1 MAKYD
6 IREAFNAG
14 YTDAEIADH
23 IAKLEKKDI
32 SAARAAGYTDTEI
45 LNELTKSPPGIAE
58 TAYGGFRR
66 SLGELGVLAADT
78 LPALAASALLP
89 EEKVRPFVKRQLRE
103 AAQTREELEEKYP
116 TVYKSYKDVEGV
128 GSGFGY
134 VSERFGE
141 LLPDILP
148 SIVSGGIGLKAGR
161 TLATKAGS
169 ELAEQVAGKTERELM
184 EQGLENVTSAE
195 LKNIAD
201 RAGQRA
207 ALKLSDD
214 YARAGVGAGAFLG
227 SYAQNAPEVFENII
241 EETGEFAP
249 AGALLFGGLSSM
261 LDSYLPAKI
270 LGDLGTYGKAKIV
283 SEMLKD
289 SGANPAVWKSVL
301 REGGKAAASEGVTEA
316 AQEAISVAAEKFYG
330 SNKEFFDPKNVD
342 RYLESFF
349 AGAAGGGALGGIA
362 GAGRGI
368 QEKAAKREAE
378 AEQARIREELGIVE
392 GEASTL
398 APPPAGAAAE
408 VPVTETPTVLGST
421 QLDQIGIKTGMK
433 SGTYKSLFGLDM
445 TKPEDIT
452 KATDIVNKA
461 QSNKYLS
468 VEQKQKVLE
477 VVNNAITAAGGTPI
491 VIGPKQTR
499 TRVSAGVPS
508 GPDQTGTT
516 GGTKPPEDGGVDVSS
531 TSTTGTGVGETG
543 QRDPLDTVD
552 KKAELKKKLA
562 EAKAGKRAAASGK
575 LSIGARDFDYEIAQL
590 EAELKATEDDISLI
604 NLYEAN
610 RQFYGQEQEKAEGRA
625 KTQQEFDQEVEQDI
639 EQDVVPYREQ
649 AGPMS
654 ILEGDLYEQGV
665 YPTGRMR
672 LPVWEELSADE
683 KLVFENAL
691 GDFGRAAR
699 KAGEPV
705 SASVNRALT
714 ELEAYRKAKGD
725 QKGNKNT
732 AIASYEMNRQA
743 ESTYRNLELPRW
755 NALPEPLKKAYLA
768 KVQSPQE
775 RTAQYQGPD
784 YETQQAGFD
793 AIQEILGPE
802 YTTEGRR
809 MADTVADVQADINA
823 RRVARERME
832 EDQLSLGAKL
842 PAQIVEAVK
851 AGDITTVLEYLRD
864 NAKGLKNSE
873 MSGTVNKI
881 VAEPLANLLGG
892 NKYNLPA
899 VKLVY
904 DGTLPT
910 PAQYDPKTNTI
921 LVGPRGLNEVAVLHE
936 AVHAATVRVIYTYL
950 KGNKNLLTK
959 EQREGVEHI
968 LRIRN
973 ATRKALASKYKNA
986 YDNIYEFVAYAMTD
1000 PKFQQDLRNVKIDPA
1015 QRETLVKYTDIPEA
1029 EIGTPEPASMWDAM
1043 VNAMAVAI
1051 GLTNRVARIVK
1062 NLLVS
1067 YKKSFRTRTPTYEPY
1082 KPGQRKREEEE
1093 SYENAVMRA
1102 MYSLETGRVEP
1113 EYGKEITTEGLDLDE
1128 AIKERNKARQEF
1140 KKISNKYK
1148 NQTTEQ
1154 LNENDEYISAKQKVD
1169 TLENAI
1175 NEAKED
1181 VTALTDKG
1189 ISIYTEPGYLGNL
1202 FLEVTG
1208 AFNNILSAPP
1218 EKGIPEFGQSPLYIA
1233 ATQINETADTVIDRL
1248 QDKIQQQSTS
1258 NLSKVGQIIKN
1269 LFTDRNKRAGYAT
1282 YLIQKLQNSKIWFNK
1297 LEDLLA
1303 KTNRL
1308 VSVGSFDEI
1317 NNIATQMER
1326 ATSLSQNYYNFEIK
1340 NLRDEAASIIKRI
1353 QDAKGIDEKKLLAE
1367 LHGYIIGLHDRERR
1381 MEVFYRN
1388 VPLKEAKDTER
1399 IEIYRKL
1406 ASQEMITLRNTD
1418 PNAADLE
1425 IDKLRKQLIDL
1436 VNDPANR
1443 KLPSPSESKN
1453 NPDSSDYNALGVDR
1467 DVAVE
1472 LLKRYNSDKN
1482 KTDIDALFKVLKQ
1495 IEKKTEKLN
1504 RMANYFSPGVEN
1516 VIKFY
1521 GWQNYFPFKGKPDPS
1536 GRTAMFD
1543 LTGERLS
1550 GDYAQGE
1557 YAMTG
1562 RQSDADNPVLQIM
1575 TDATRAAM
1583 RAGHRYVPHAM
1594 KNLLQQGIVQGSAK
1608 PAKTVLFKDR
1618 YSVEFDP
1625 KDIKKENAFFVYKDD
1640 GSIDIYEVNDEDMRR
1655 ALKGIFK
1662 PETPIIDLANNVT
1675 SFFGQM
1681 HTRYNPAF
1689 APLDFIRNL
1698 MTYAGLISAEFGVR
1712 AGGDVMSQMAKVL
1725 ADGGMHKTL
1734 KFTLAYNRGDRK
1746 AIEAMAKKDP
1756 DGFYGD
1762 ILKYYDLGGPVAYMQ
1777 GLTSTQTLE
1786 GLSNK
1791 INSRGVFGITKEDFA
1806 NFFDTW
1812 VAMFETS
1819 SRIAAFRT
1827 VRKQLKAEGVPDA
1840 EADLKAM
1847 AFSKDLANFQQ
1858 VGDMG
1863 KTLGALYMFW
1873 RPAATGAVRAM
1884 QALAPAFD
1892 FRSKEE
1898 IIKYYMEQTKFGK
1911 VTPEQAEAA
1920 YEKFNK
1926 QRINARY
1933 TSYALLG
1940 AGFMTYMMAYMLAGD
1955 DEEDRNKVAID
1966 DMARWVRFARFN
1978 TGIEV
1983 GGRDLVFQLPWG
1995 FGPGMLASTG
2005 AQVASVA
2012 MGGQDVMSMA
2022 SNIMDAGFES
2032 FMPLPTSKIDK
2043 FANPTAWAVDSMAP
2057 SALRPLVEFAMNT
2070 DGLGRKIYSD
2080 RQSRYADSFLGGDN
2094 VPAIYNDAAR
2104 GAFSIFGGQVDMS
2117 PGTLYFFAN
2126 NYFDGASRV
2135 ISTTYNL
2142 GQIIAGNKDFDPR
2155 TDTFFL
2161 DSYLKAPSNYDAI
2174 QFSKAENKIKDI
2186 EKRLK
2191 GLEGTPEYG
2200 EYIANNPNDPL
2211 VVNFY
2216 NTTVNGQLRSLREAA
2231 NQVRRSDLPPN
2242 EKQFRLQLLIKQQN
2256 QIKSAFNTALTA
2268 YLDDFAPFGY
2278 ED

>member
-1 MAKYD
+1 MAKFD
-6 IREAFNAG
+6 VQSALNSG
-14 YTDAEIADH
+14 YSEAEIADYL
-23 IAKLEKKDI
+23 AKEEKFNL
-32 SAARAAGYTDTEI
+32 AGAREAGYSDWEI
-45 LNELTKSPPGIAE
+45 LSELTKPTPGAGAA
-58 TAYGGFRR
+58 AYGGFRR

-392 GEASTL
+392 GETGLEEAAATTT
-398 APPPAGAAAE
+398 PPPAPTPSVSPLEGFDVSKTDPVKVQEAEKFLQDFQAKTLVDSQGQPLSNLDANKRLQKVIRSLGIPLKKGDSKKTPDLISLLTTALAGKGAAD
-408 VPVTETPTVLGST
+408 VTGS
-421 QLDQIGIKTGMK
+421 QQTG
-433 SGTYKSLFGLDM
+433 
-445 TKPEDIT
+445 
-452 KATDIVNKA
+452 
-461 QSNKYLS
+461 
-468 VEQKQKVLE
+468 
-477 VVNNAITAAGGTPI
+477 AGVG
-491 VIGPKQTR
+491 
-499 TRVSAGVPS
+499 AGVPS

-516 GGTKPPEDGGVDVSS
+516 GGIEPSEDGRVDVSS
-531 TSTTGTGVGETG
+531 TSTTGIGVGETG
-543 QRDPLDTVD
+543 QRDSLDTSSNE
-552 KKAELKKKLA
+552 ALLQRLKDLKTKQNSTLKIG
-562 EAKAGKRAAASGK
+562 EDGDIAAQ
-575 LSIGARDFDYEIAQL
+575 IAAI
-590 EAELKATEDDISLI
+590 EAELAKRGVQISDQVVAQAEPTEEIFRTEEDLDTKENKPDLAAQRQELI
-604 NLYEAN
+604 NNYETA
-610 RQFYGQEQEKAEGRA
+610 RQSLSKVREEEGEGKRRA
-625 KTQQEFDQEVEQDI
+625 
-639 EQDVVPYREQ
+639 
-649 AGPMS
+649 
-654 ILEGDLYEQGV
+654 
-665 YPTGRMR
+665 
-672 LPVWEELSADE
+672 LPEWGELSADE
-683 KLVFENAL
+683 RMVFEDAL
-691 GDFGRAAR
+691 GTYGGVLEEGQSINDVIT
-699 KAGEPV
+699 E
-705 SASVNRALT
+705 ALEDLFT
-714 ELEAYRKAKGD
+714 YRQAKGD
-725 QKGNKNT
+725 QKGQKNT
-732 AIASYEMNRQA
+732 AVGAYEINRRA
-743 ESTYRNLELPRW
+743 ESRVRDLNLPTW
-755 NALPEPLKKAYLA
+755 AALPEEAKQAYLD
-768 KVQSPQE
+768 KVYSPNE
-775 RTAQYQGPD
+775 RTREYPGPN

-793 AIQEILGPE
+793 AIQEVLGPE
-802 YTTEGRR
+802 ATTEGRR

-1169 TLENAI
+1169 ALENAI

-1218 EKGIPEFGQSPLYIA
+1218 EGGIPQFGQNPLYIA

-1467 DVAVE
+1467 DVAIE

-1827 VRKQLKAEGVPDA
+1827 VRKQLRTEGVPDA

-1898 IIKYYMEQTKFGK
+1898 IVKYYMEQTKFGK

-1920 YEKFNK
+1920 YENFNK

-2094 VPAIYNDAAR
+2094 VPAIYNDVAR

-2142 GQIIAGNKDFDPR
+2142 GQVIAGNKGFDPR
-2155 TDTFFL
+2155 TDAFFL

-2216 NTTVNGQLRSLREAA
+2216 NTTVNGQLKSLREAA
-2231 NQVRRSDLPPN
+2231 NQVRRSDLAPN

>member
-6 IREAFNAG
+6 IREALNAG
-14 YTDAEIADH
+14 YTDAEIVDY
-23 IAKLEKKDI
+23 IAGLEKKDI
-32 SAARAAGYTDTEI
+32 SAARTAGYTDGEI
-45 LNELTKSPPGIAE
+45 LGELTKEPPGAGAA
-58 TAYGGFRR
+58 AYGGFRR

-161 TLATKAGS
+161 TLATKAGT

-201 RAGQRA
+201 KAGRRA

-241 EETGEFAP
+241 EETGEIAP

-270 LGDLGTYGKAKIV
+270 LGDLGTYGKAKLV

-301 REGGKAAASEGVTEA
+301 REGGKAAASEGVTES

-330 SNKEFFDPKNVD
+330 SNKEFFGPENVE

-378 AEQARIREELGIVE
+378 AEQARIRQELGIIE
-392 GEASTL
+392 GETGLEEAAATT
-398 APPPAGAAAE
+398 PPPPPPPTPPLDSFDISKVDPAKVQEAEKFLQDFQAKALVDDQGQPLSNVKINNRLQRIVRSLGIKSTSQKTADLLPLLTTALAGKGAADD
-408 VPVTETPTVLGST
+408 TGSQQT
-421 QLDQIGIKTGMK
+421 STGV
-433 SGTYKSLFGLDM
+433 G
-445 TKPEDIT
+445 
-452 KATDIVNKA
+452 
-461 QSNKYLS
+461 
-468 VEQKQKVLE
+468 
-477 VVNNAITAAGGTPI
+477 
-491 VIGPKQTR
+491 
-499 TRVSAGVPS
+499 AGVPS
-508 GPDQTGTT
+508 GSDQTGAP
-516 GGTKPPEDGGVDVSS
+516 GGVKPPEDGGVDVSN

-543 QRDPLDTVD
+543 QRGSLDDISNDALLQQLKDLKAKQGGTLKIGED
-552 KKAELKKKLA
+552 GDIAAQIAAIEAELAKRGVQVSDQAVAQAEATEEIFRTEEDLDAK
-562 EAKAGKRAAASGK
+562 EAKADFAAQ
-575 LSIGARDFDYEIAQL
+575 RQ
-590 EAELKATEDDISLI
+590 ELIS
-604 NLYEAN
+604 NYEAG
-610 RQFYGQEQEKAEGRA
+610 RQELSKVREGEEEGTRRA
-625 KTQQEFDQEVEQDI
+625 
-639 EQDVVPYREQ
+639 
-649 AGPMS
+649 
-654 ILEGDLYEQGV
+654 
-665 YPTGRMR
+665 
-672 LPVWEELSADE
+672 LPEWGELSADE
-683 KLVFENAL
+683 RMVFEDAL
-691 GDFGRAAR
+691 GTYGGVLEEGQSINDVIN
-699 KAGEPV
+699 E
-705 SASVNRALT
+705 AL
-714 ELEAYRKAKGD
+714 EDLFVYRQAKGN
-725 QKGNKNT
+725 QKGQKNT
-732 AIASYEMNRQA
+732 AVGAYEINRRA
-743 ESTYRNLELPRW
+743 ESRVRDLDLPTW
-755 NALPEPLKKAYLA
+755 AALPEKVKQAYLD
-768 KVQSPQE
+768 KVYSPNE
-775 RTAQYQGPD
+775 RTRDYPGPS

-793 AIQEILGPE
+793 AVQEALGPE
-802 YTTEGRR
+802 ATTKGRR
-809 MADTVADVQADINA
+809 MAEEVNLAQSDA
-823 RRVARERME
+823 RAKRAAREQME

-842 PAQIVEAVK
+842 PSEIVEAVK

-864 NAKGLKNSE
+864 NAKGLKDNKVSRV
-873 MSGTVNKI
+873 VNKI

-904 DGTLPT
+904 DETLPT

-1000 PKFQQDLRNVKIDPA
+1000 PKFQQDLRNVKINPA
-1015 QRETLVKYTDIPEA
+1015 QREFLVKYTDIPEA
-1029 EIGTPEPASMWDAM
+1029 EIGTPRPASMWDAM
-1043 VNAMAVAI
+1043 VSAMAAAI

-1062 NLLVS
+1062 NFLIS
-1067 YKKSFRTRTPTYEPY
+1067 YKKSFRTPTPAYQPY
-1082 KPGQRKREEEE
+1082 KPGQQKRTEDEAREFDE
-1093 SYENAVMRA
+1093 LMQAYEDQ
-1102 MYSLETGRVEP
+1102 TGTTP
-1113 EYGKEITTEGLDLDE
+1113 EYGREVTTEGLDLGE

-1148 NQTTEQ
+1148 NQTVEQ
-1154 LNENDEYISAKQKVD
+1154 LNQNEDYVAAKAKLD
-1169 TLENAI
+1169 ALERDIAQ
-1175 NEAKED
+1175 AKEGEPD
-1181 VTALTDKG
+1181 LTDKG
-1189 ISIYTEPGYLGNL
+1189 ISYYSEPGYLGNL

-1218 EKGIPEFGQSPLYIA
+1218 EGGIPQFGQSPLYIA
-1233 ATQINETADTVIDRL
+1233 APAINDTADSVVSRL
-1248 QDKIQQQSTS
+1248 QDKLDNQSTG
-1258 NLSKVGQIIKN
+1258 NLNKVGQIIKD

-1282 YLIQKLQNSKIWFNK
+1282 YMIQKLQNSKVWFNK

-1308 VSVGSFDEI
+1308 ISVGSLDEI

-1326 ATSLSQNYYNFEIK
+1326 ATSLSQSYYNYEIK
-1340 NLRDEAASIIKRI
+1340 SLRDEAADIIKRI
-1353 QDAKGIDEKKLLAE
+1353 QKTKNIDEKKLLAE

-1381 MEVFYRN
+1381 MEKFYRQ
-1388 VPLKEAKDTER
+1388 VDLKSEKDTER
-1399 IEIYRKL
+1399 VEIYRKL
-1406 ASQEMITLRNTD
+1406 ASQEMIALRNTD

-1425 IDKLRKQLIDL
+1425 IAKLRKQLIDL
-1436 VNDPANR
+1436 VMNPANR
-1443 KLPSPSESKN
+1443 KLPNPNESRN

-1467 DVAVE
+1467 DVAIE
-1472 LLKRYNSDKN
+1472 LLKRYNTDKN
-1482 KTDIDALFKVLKQ
+1482 KADIDALFKVLKQ

-1536 GRTAMFD
+1536 GSTAMFD

-1594 KNLLQQGIVQGSAK
+1594 KNLLQQGIVQGSVK

-1640 GSIDIYEVNDEDMRR
+1640 GSIDIYEVNDPDMRR

-1698 MTYAGLISAEFGVR
+1698 MTYAGLISAEFGVK
-1712 AGGDVMSQMAKVL
+1712 AGGDVMLQMGKVV

-1734 KFTLAYNRGDRK
+1734 KFTMAYNRGDRK
-1746 AIEAMAKKDP
+1746 TIEALAKSDP
-1756 DGFYGD
+1756 DGFYND

-1791 INSRGVFGITKEDFA
+1791 INSRGIFGITKEDFA

-1827 VRKQLKAEGVPDA
+1827 VRRQLKAENMSDA

-1847 AFSKDLANFQQ
+1847 AFAKDLANFQQ

-1898 IIKYYMEQTKFGK
+1898 IIKGYMEQTRFGK
-1911 VTPEQAEAA
+1911 ITPEQAEAA

-1926 QRINARY
+1926 QRMNARY

-2012 MGGQDVMSMA
+2012 MGGQDVMAMA

-2094 VPAIYNDAAR
+2094 VPAIYSDAAR

-2126 NYFDGASRV
+2126 NYFDGASRM

-2142 GQIIAGNKDFDPR
+2142 GQVIAGNKDFDPR
-2155 TDTFFL
+2155 TDAFFL

-2174 QFSKAENKIKDI
+2174 QFSKAENRIKDI

-2231 NQVRRSDLPPN
+2231 NQVRRANLAPN

>member
-1 MAKYD
+1 MGKYD
-6 IREAFNAG
+6 LAGALAAGVPESEIVDFLSKEKNYNAQ
-14 YTDAEIADH
+14 
-23 IAKLEKKDI
+23 
-32 SAARAAGYTDTEI
+32 AARQAGISENEI
-45 LNELTKSPPGIAE
+45 LAELTKEPPGAAAA
-58 TAYGGFRR
+58 AYGGFRR

-161 TLATKAGS
+161 TLATKAGT

-241 EETGEFAP
+241 EETGEIAP

-270 LGDLGTYGKAKIV
+270 LGDLGTYGKAKLV
-283 SEMLKD
+283 SEILKD

-301 REGGKAAASEGVTEA
+301 REGGKAAAGEGITEA
-316 AQEAISVAAEKFYG
+316 AQETISVAAEKFYG
-330 SNKEFFDPKNVD
+330 SNKDFFSPENVD

-349 AGAAGGGALGGIA
+349 AGAAGGGALGSIA
-362 GAGRGI
+362 GASRGI

-378 AEQARIREELGIVE
+378 AEQARIRQELGIIE
-392 GEASTL
+392 GETGLEEAAATT
-398 APPPAGAAAE
+398 PPPPPPSSPLGGFDINKIDPAKVQEAE
-408 VPVTETPTVLGST
+408 KFLQDFQAKALVNDQGQPLSN
-421 QLDQIGIKTGMK
+421 LD
-433 SGTYKSLFGLDM
+433 
-445 TKPEDIT
+445 
-452 KATDIVNKA
+452 ANKR
-461 QSNKYLS
+461 L
-468 VEQKQKVLE
+468 QKVIRSLG
-477 VVNNAITAAGGTPI
+477 IPLKKGDSKKTPDLISLLTTALAGKGVADDT
-491 VIGPKQTR
+491 GSQQTS
-499 TRVSAGVPS
+499 TGVGAGVPS
-508 GPDQTGTT
+508 GSDQTGTP
-516 GGTKPPEDGGVDVSS
+516 GGVKPPEDGGVDVSD
-531 TSTTGTGVGETG
+531 TSTAGAGVGEAG
-543 QRDPLDTVD
+543 QRGSLNDVSNDALLQQLKDL
-552 KKAELKKKLA
+552 KAKQSSTLKIG
-562 EAKAGKRAAASGK
+562 EDGDIAAQ
-575 LSIGARDFDYEIAQL
+575 IAAI
-590 EAELKATEDDISLI
+590 EAELAKRGVQLSDQAEVTEKIFRTEKDLDDKEVKADFAAQRQELIS
-604 NLYEAN
+604 NYEAG
-610 RQFYGQEQEKAEGRA
+610 RQELSKVREGEEEGTRRA
-625 KTQQEFDQEVEQDI
+625 LPEW
-639 EQDVVPYREQ
+639 
-649 AGPMS
+649 
-654 ILEGDLYEQGV
+654 GD
-665 YPTGRMR
+665 
-672 LPVWEELSADE
+672 LSADE
-683 KLVFENAL
+683 RMVFEDAL
-691 GDFGRAAR
+691 GTYGGVLEEGQSINDVIN
-699 KAGEPV
+699 E
-705 SASVNRALT
+705 AL
-714 ELEAYRKAKGD
+714 EDLFVYRQAKGN
-725 QKGNKNT
+725 QKGQKNT
-732 AIASYEMNRQA
+732 AVGAYEINRRA
-743 ESTYRNLELPRW
+743 ESRVRDLDLPTW
-755 NALPEPLKKAYLA
+755 AALPEKAKQAYLD
-768 KVQSPQE
+768 KVYSPNE
-775 RTAQYQGPD
+775 RTRDYPGPS

-793 AIQEILGPE
+793 AVQEALGPE
-802 YTTEGRR
+802 ATTKGRR
-809 MADTVADVQADINA
+809 MAEEVNLAQSDA
-823 RRVARERME
+823 RAKRAAREQME

-842 PAQIVEAVK
+842 PSEIVEAVK

-864 NAKGLKNSE
+864 NAKGLKNNKVSRV
-873 MSGTVNKI
+873 VNKI

-904 DGTLPT
+904 DETLPT

-973 ATRKALASKYKNA
+973 ATRKALSSKYKNA

-1015 QRETLVKYTDIPEA
+1015 QRESLVKYTDIPEA
-1029 EIGTPEPASMWDAM
+1029 EIGTPRPASMWDAM
-1043 VNAMAVAI
+1043 VSAMAAAI

-1062 NLLVS
+1062 NFLVS
-1067 YKKSFRTRTPTYEPY
+1067 YKKSFRTPTPSYQPY
-1082 KPGQRKREEEE
+1082 KPGQQKGTEDEAREFDELMQA
-1093 SYENAVMRA
+1093 YEDQ
-1102 MYSLETGRVEP
+1102 TGTTP
-1113 EYGKEITTEGLDLDE
+1113 EYGKEVTTEGLDLGE

-1148 NQTTEQ
+1148 NQTVEQ
-1154 LNENDEYISAKQKVD
+1154 LNQNEDYVAAKAKLD
-1169 TLENAI
+1169 ALERDIAA
-1175 NEAKED
+1175 AKEGEPD
-1181 VTALTDKG
+1181 LTDKG
-1189 ISIYTEPGYLGNL
+1189 ISYYSEPGYLGNL

-1218 EKGIPEFGQSPLYIA
+1218 EGGIPQFGQSPLYIA
-1233 ATQINETADTVIDRL
+1233 APTINDTADSVVDRL
-1248 QDKIQQQSTS
+1248 QDKLNNQSAG

-1282 YLIQKLQNSKIWFNK
+1282 YMIQKLQNSKVWFNK

-1308 VSVGSFDEI
+1308 ISVGSLDEI

-1326 ATSLSQNYYNFEIK
+1326 ATSLSQSYYNYEIK
-1340 NLRDEAASIIKRI
+1340 GLRDEAADIIKRI
-1353 QDAKGIDEKKLLAE
+1353 QQSKSIDEKKLLAE

-1388 VPLKEAKDTER
+1388 VPLKETKETER
-1399 IEIYRKL
+1399 LEIYRKL
-1406 ASQEMITLRNTD
+1406 ASQDMITLRNTD

-1425 IDKLRKQLIDL
+1425 IAKLRKQLIDL
-1436 VNDPANR
+1436 VNDPTNR
-1443 KLPSPSESKN
+1443 KLPNPNESKN

-1467 DVAVE
+1467 DVAIE
-1472 LLKRYNSDKN
+1472 LLKRYNTDKN
-1482 KTDIDALFKVLKQ
+1482 KADIDALFKVLKQ
-1495 IEKKTEKLN
+1495 IEKKTENLN
-1504 RMANYFSPGVEN
+1504 KMANYFSPGVEN

-1594 KNLLQQGIVQGSAK
+1594 KNLLQQGIVQGSVK

-1640 GSIDIYEVNDEDMRR
+1640 GSIDIYEVNDPDMRR

-1698 MTYAGLISAEFGVR
+1698 MTYAGLISAEFGVK
-1712 AGGDVMSQMAKVL
+1712 AGGDVMLQMGKVV

-1734 KFTLAYNRGDRK
+1734 KFTMAYNRGDRK
-1746 AIEAMAKKDP
+1746 TIEALAKSDP
-1756 DGFYGD
+1756 DGFYSD

-1791 INSRGVFGITKEDFA
+1791 INSRGIFGITKEDFA

-1827 VRKQLKAEGVPDA
+1827 VRRQLKAENMSDA

-1847 AFSKDLANFQQ
+1847 AFAKDLANFQQ

-1898 IIKYYMEQTKFGK
+1898 IIKGYMEQTRFGK
-1911 VTPEQAEAA
+1911 ITPEQAEAA

-1926 QRINARY
+1926 QRMNARY

-2012 MGGQDVMSMA
+2012 MGGQDVMAMA

-2094 VPAIYNDAAR
+2094 VPAIYSDAAR

-2126 NYFDGASRV
+2126 NYFDGASRM

-2142 GQIIAGNKDFDPR
+2142 GQVIAGNKDFDPR
-2155 TDTFFL
+2155 TDAFFL

-2174 QFSKAENKIKDI
+2174 QFSKAENRIKDI

-2231 NQVRRSDLPPN
+2231 NQVRRANLAPN

>member
-1 MAKYD
+1 MAKFD
-6 IREAFNAG
+6 VQSALNSG
-14 YTDAEIADH
+14 YSEAEIADYL
-23 IAKLEKKDI
+23 AKEEKFNL
-32 SAARAAGYTDTEI
+32 AGAREAGYSDWEI
-45 LNELTKSPPGIAE
+45 LSELTKPTPGAAAA
-58 TAYGGFRR
+58 AYGGFRR

-161 TLATKAGS
+161 TLATKAGT

-201 RAGQRA
+201 KAGRRA

-241 EETGEFAP
+241 EETGEIAP

-270 LGDLGTYGKAKIV
+270 LGDLGTYGKAKLV

-301 REGGKAAASEGVTEA
+301 REGGKAAAGEGVTEA

-330 SNKEFFDPKNVD
+330 SNKEFFSPENVD

-349 AGAAGGGALGGIA
+349 AGAAGGGALGGIS
-362 GAGRGI
+362 GASRGI

-378 AEQARIREELGIVE
+378 AEQARIRQELGIIE
-392 GEASTL
+392 GETGLEEAAVTT
-398 APPPAGAAAE
+398 PPPPPPPTPPLGGFDISKADPAKVQEAE
-408 VPVTETPTVLGST
+408 KFLQDFQAKALVNDQGQPLSN
-421 QLDQIGIKTGMK
+421 LD
-433 SGTYKSLFGLDM
+433 
-445 TKPEDIT
+445 
-452 KATDIVNKA
+452 ANKR
-461 QSNKYLS
+461 L
-468 VEQKQKVLE
+468 QKVIRSLG
-477 VVNNAITAAGGTPI
+477 ISLKKGDSRKTPDLISLLTTALAGKGVADDTGSQQAATG
-491 VIGPKQTR
+491 VG
-499 TRVSAGVPS
+499 AGIPS
-508 GPDQTGTT
+508 GSDQTGTP
-516 GGTKPPEDGGVDVSS
+516 GGVKPPEDGGVDVSA

-543 QRDPLDTVD
+543 QRSSLDNISNDALLQQLKDLEAKQSGTLKIGED
-552 KKAELKKKLA
+552 GDIAAQIAAIKAELARRGVQLSDQAVAQAEATEEIFRTEEDLDAK
-562 EAKAGKRAAASGK
+562 EAKADFAAQ
-575 LSIGARDFDYEIAQL
+575 RQE
-590 EAELKATEDDISLI
+590 LI
-604 NLYEAN
+604 NNYE
-610 RQFYGQEQEKAEGRA
+610 
-625 KTQQEFDQEVEQDI
+625 
-639 EQDVVPYREQ
+639 
-649 AGPMS
+649 
-654 ILEGDLYEQGV
+654 
-665 YPTGRMR
+665 TGRQELSKVR
-672 LPVWEELSADE
+672 EGEEEGTRRALPEWGDLSADE
-683 KLVFENAL
+683 RMVFEDAL
-691 GDFGRAAR
+691 GTYGGVLEEGQSINDVIN
-699 KAGEPV
+699 E
-705 SASVNRALT
+705 AL
-714 ELEAYRKAKGD
+714 EDLFVYRQAKGN
-725 QKGNKNT
+725 QKGQKNT
-732 AIASYEMNRQA
+732 AVGAYEINRRA
-743 ESTYRNLELPRW
+743 ESRVRDLDLPTW
-755 NALPEPLKKAYLA
+755 AALPEKAKQAYLD
-768 KVQSPQE
+768 KVYSPNE
-775 RTAQYQGPD
+775 RTRDYPGPS

-793 AIQEILGPE
+793 AVQEALGPE
-802 YTTEGRR
+802 ATTKGRR
-809 MADTVADVQADINA
+809 MAEEVNLAQSDA
-823 RRVARERME
+823 RAKRAAREQME

-842 PAQIVEAVK
+842 PSEIVKAVK

-864 NAKGLKNSE
+864 NAKGLEDNKVSRA
-873 MSGTVNKI
+873 VNKI

-904 DGTLPT
+904 DETLPT

-973 ATRKALASKYKNA
+973 ATRKALSSKYKNA

-1015 QRETLVKYTDIPEA
+1015 QRESLVKYTDIPEA
-1029 EIGTPEPASMWDAM
+1029 EIGTPRPASMWDAM
-1043 VNAMAVAI
+1043 VSAMAAAV

-1062 NLLVS
+1062 NFLVS
-1067 YKKSFRTRTPTYEPY
+1067 YKKSFRTPTPSYQPY
-1082 KPGQRKREEEE
+1082 KPGQQKRTEDEAREFDE
-1093 SYENAVMRA
+1093 LMQAYEDQ
-1102 MYSLETGRVEP
+1102 TGTTP
-1113 EYGKEITTEGLDLDE
+1113 EYGREVTTEGLDLGE

-1148 NQTTEQ
+1148 NQTVEQ
-1154 LNENDEYISAKQKVD
+1154 LNQNEDYVTAKAKLD
-1169 TLENAI
+1169 ALERDIAQ
-1175 NEAKED
+1175 AKEGEPD
-1181 VTALTDKG
+1181 LTDKG
-1189 ISIYTEPGYLGNL
+1189 ISYYSEPGYLGNL

-1218 EKGIPEFGQSPLYIA
+1218 EGGIPQFGQSPLYIA
-1233 ATQINETADTVIDRL
+1233 APAINDTADSVVSRL
-1248 QDKIQQQSTS
+1248 QDKLNNQSTG
-1258 NLSKVGQIIKN
+1258 NLSKVGQIIKD

-1282 YLIQKLQNSKIWFNK
+1282 YMIQKLQNSKVWFNK

-1308 VSVGSFDEI
+1308 ISVGSLDEI

-1326 ATSLSQNYYNFEIK
+1326 ATSLSQSYYNYEIK
-1340 NLRDEAASIIKRI
+1340 NLRDEAADIIKRI
-1353 QDAKGIDEKKLLAE
+1353 QKAKNIDEKKLLAE

-1381 MEVFYRN
+1381 MEKFYRQ
-1388 VPLKEAKDTER
+1388 VDLKSEKDTER
-1399 IEIYRKL
+1399 VEIYRKL
-1406 ASQEMITLRNTD
+1406 ASQEMIALRNTD

-1425 IDKLRKQLIDL
+1425 IAKLRKQLIDL
-1436 VNDPANR
+1436 VMNPANR
-1443 KLPSPSESKN
+1443 KLPNPNESRN
-1453 NPDSSDYNALGVDR
+1453 NPDSSDYNALGIDR
-1467 DVAVE
+1467 DVAIE
-1472 LLKRYNSDKN
+1472 LLKRYNTDKN
-1482 KTDIDALFKVLKQ
+1482 KADIDALFKVLKQ

-1536 GRTAMFD
+1536 GSTAMFD

-1594 KNLLQQGIVQGSAK
+1594 KNLLQQGIVQGSVK

-1640 GSIDIYEVNDEDMRR
+1640 GSIDIYEVNDPDMRR

-1689 APLDFIRNL
+1689 APLDFVRNL

-1734 KFTLAYNRGDRK
+1734 KFTMAYNRGDRK
-1746 AIEAMAKKDP
+1746 TIEALAKADP
-1756 DGFYGD
+1756 DGFYND

-1827 VRKQLKAEGVPDA
+1827 VRKQLKAENMSDA

-1847 AFSKDLANFQQ
+1847 AFAKDLANFQQ

-1898 IIKYYMEQTKFGK
+1898 IIKGYMEQTRFGK
-1911 VTPEQAEAA
+1911 ITPEQAEAA

-1926 QRINARY
+1926 QRMNARY

-2012 MGGQDVMSMA
+2012 MGGQDVMAMA

-2094 VPAIYNDAAR
+2094 VPAIYSDAAR

-2126 NYFDGASRV
+2126 NYFDGASRM

-2155 TDTFFL
+2155 TDAFFL

-2174 QFSKAENKIKDI
+2174 QFTKAENRIKDI

-2231 NQVRRSDLPPN
+2231 NQIRRGNLPPN